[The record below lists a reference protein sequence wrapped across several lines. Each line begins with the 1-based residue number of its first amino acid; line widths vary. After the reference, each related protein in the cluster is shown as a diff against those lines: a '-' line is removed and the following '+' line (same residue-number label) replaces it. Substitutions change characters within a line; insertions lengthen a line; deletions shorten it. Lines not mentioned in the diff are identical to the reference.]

1 MFKALDATQ
10 GCRACLPC
18 APQYKAGGTLLPTGH
33 IASMEDREEGEDAS
47 CTGGRFSASAGQ
59 SLWGAG
65 KRRWHWKC
73 LSLRACHPGKGSTTP
88 PTLTDT
94 VTRRTLWRKAHMMR
108 VPICQGSASPESQG
122 NFIPTP
128 VSQLLYRA
136 LWWSATDP

>member
-59 SLWGAG
+59 SPGELGRG
-65 KRRWHWKC
+65 DGTGSVC
-73 LSLRACHPGKGSTTP
+73 LCEHAILAKAP
-88 PTLTDT
+88 PHL
-94 VTRRTLWRKAHMMR
+94 
-108 VPICQGSASPESQG
+108 
-122 NFIPTP
+122 
-128 VSQLLYRA
+128 QL
-136 LWWSATDP
+136 